1 MFLYSLVKIKE
12 RKPIYLYQ
20 MKCVTYEEENVMVKE
35 NYIKYRWKKY
45 FQNIFNEGYKILSTL
60 IGYIR
65 YNN

>member
-1 MFLYSLVKIKE
+1 MFLYNLIKIKE
-12 RKPIYLYQ
+12 RKAMYLYQ
-20 MKCVTYEEENVMVKE
+20 MKCVTDEEENVMVKE

-60 IGYIR
+60 IGYTR